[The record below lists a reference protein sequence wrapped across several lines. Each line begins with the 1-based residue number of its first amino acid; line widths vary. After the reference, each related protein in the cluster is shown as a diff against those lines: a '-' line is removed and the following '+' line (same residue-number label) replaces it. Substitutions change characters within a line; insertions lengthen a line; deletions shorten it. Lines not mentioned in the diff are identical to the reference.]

1 MFPRSARLVIRSAS
15 SLALSLVAASA
26 ASAQNRLVLPA
37 GSVIIVRTAVP
48 LESANARVGQTF
60 ETIVADTVG
69 VDSYSVIPRGSR
81 IQGVVTLARAAT
93 RQESGVMEVQF
104 NRLTL
109 ADGTT
114 YPIQAS
120 LTSTDTAER
129 RQIESDPNSRVVLVG
144 GRGGIGAAIAGAGS
158 TRSSSSSI
166 LSALGGLLSEG
177 RNVSVPSGTTLAVQ
191 LEQRLLLR
199 GRGRLAGDAFTIYT
213 DAERIRAA
221 QSLLAQQ
228 NYYRGTINGVL
239 DDATQ
244 RALFEFQADRNI
256 VPTGN
261 LDGRTAQA
269 LGLSAG
275 VAGNVGTAMSAAD
288 ASLLRRNAQAMTGRL
303 RQELAISTLG
313 RLDTQRG
320 YTEAD
325 IDLWFALSAFADNA
339 SLYEQVVRV
348 SGNIKGSALA
358 GRALIDAARRVDSAF
373 QQARLSSA
381 LQNAWATT
389 RRQLAAIDPAYA
401 GAL

>member
-1 MFPRSARLVIRSAS
+1 MFPNSPRMMTRAAC
-15 SLALSLVAASA
+15 SLAFLLVGASA

-37 GSVIIVRTAVP
+37 GSVIIVRTAGP

-60 ETIVADTVG
+60 ETVVADSVG

-81 IQGVVTLARAAT
+81 IRGVVTLARAAT

-109 ADGTT
+109 ADGTSF
-114 YPIQAS
+114 PIQAS
-120 LTSTDTAER
+120 LTSTDTVER

-177 RNVSVPSGTTLAVQ
+177 RDVSVPSGTTLAVR
-191 LEQRLLLR
+191 LDQRLILR
-199 GRGRLAGDAFTIYT
+199 GRGRLAGDAGTIYT
-213 DAERIRAA
+213 DAERIRAVQRA
-221 QSLLAQQ
+221 LAQQ
-228 NYYRGTINGVL
+228 NYYRGTAHGML

-244 RALFEFQADRNI
+244 RALFEFQADRGF

-269 LGLSAG
+269 LGLVTSTSA
-275 VAGNVGTAMSAAD
+275 VAGLSAD
-288 ASLLRRNAQAMTGRL
+288 EASVLRRSAQAMTGRL

-313 RLDTQRG
+313 RLDPQRNYSEG
-320 YTEAD
+320 D
-325 IDLWFALSAFADNA
+325 VDLWFALSAFADNA
-339 SLYEQVVRV
+339 SLYEQLVRA
-348 SGNIKGSALA
+348 SGNVQGAAYA
-358 GRALIDAARRVDSAF
+358 GRALVAAARSVDAAAQR
-373 QQARLSSA
+373 ARPSSG
-381 LQNAWATT
+381 LQNAWAQT
-389 RRQLAAIDPAYA
+389 RRQL
-401 GAL
+401 GALDPGYGGAL

>member
-1 MFPRSARLVIRSAS
+1 MFPRSARLLSRSAS

-26 ASAQNRLVLPA
+26 ALAQNRLVLPA

-93 RQESGVMEVQF
+93 RQESGVMEIQF

-109 ADGTT
+109 ADGTGF
-114 YPIQAS
+114 PIQAS
-120 LTSTDTAER
+120 LTSTDTVER

-177 RNVSVPSGTTLAVQ
+177 RNVSVPSGTLLAVQ
-191 LEQRLLLR
+191 LDQRLILR
-199 GRGRLAGDAFTIYT
+199 GRGRLAGDAGTIYT
-213 DAERIRAA
+213 DAERIGAA
-221 QSLLAQQ
+221 QRALAQQ
-228 NYYRGTINGVL
+228 NYYRGTANGVL

-244 RALFEFQADRNI
+244 RALFEFQADRGF

-261 LDGRTAQA
+261 LDGRTSQA
-269 LGLSAG
+269 LGLVTAPSA
-275 VAGNVGTAMSAAD
+275 VAGLSPAE
-288 ASLLRRNAQAMTGRL
+288 ASVLRRNAQAMTGRL

-313 RLDTQRG
+313 RLDPQRTYSEG
-320 YTEAD
+320 D
-325 IDLWFALSAFADNA
+325 VDLWFALSAFADNA
-339 SLYEQVVRV
+339 SLYEQLVRV
-348 SGNIKGSALA
+348 SGNVQGSAYA
-358 GRALIDAARRVDSAF
+358 GRALIDAARRVDAAA
-373 QQARLSSA
+373 QRARPSSS
-381 LQNAWATT
+381 LQNAWAQT
-389 RRQLAAIDPAYA
+389 RRQLGAIDPGYG